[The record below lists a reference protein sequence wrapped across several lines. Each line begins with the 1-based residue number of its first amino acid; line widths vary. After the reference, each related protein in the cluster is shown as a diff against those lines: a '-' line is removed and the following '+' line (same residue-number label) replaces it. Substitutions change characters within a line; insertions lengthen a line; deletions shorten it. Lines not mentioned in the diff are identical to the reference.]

1 MSIAMDIAVVEYLL
15 DSVCSILVMN
25 DGIYEAQTLPIILQ
39 HNNNIHCSPFS
50 PTAGDEKRH
59 FYYTFRSFQ
68 LFLAYF
74 LLEISSLLSSMSP
87 SLVIPS
93 SILPFL

>member
-50 PTAGDEKRH
+50 PTAGDKKK
-59 FYYTFRSFQ
+59 T
-68 LFLAYF
+68 F
-74 LLEISSLLSSMSP
+74 LLYF
-87 SLVIPS
+87 
-93 SILPFL
+93 PFLPAFPCIFRLRNKQPPF